1 MSMGNLG
8 IWKIAVDT
16 ANLADG
22 ASIAAYLTDSAGNLL
37 DSVAIGG
44 NQSLYVK
51 SASEYAEDSA
61 HVSGDYGSMALAVRN
76 DAGGSLVSADG
87 DYSPLQVDASG
98 RLRVLA
104 DLTASFDF
112 TYAEDSAHADGDV
125 GAFVL
130 AVRQD
135 TLASS
140 TSADGDYGSFKQTAL
155 GELYVHDASANATL
169 TSIDT
174 SLNNIEADADAIATD
189 VAAIETELLDQ
200 GTTLDSILSELQGLS
215 HAEDAVHTSGD
226 LGIMSLAVRND
237 AGTALAAD
245 GDYIPLSTDAN
256 GNLRVAGTFSIP
268 GSFAED
274 SAHTNAD
281 IGLHVLTVRKD
292 ALSSNVGADGDYG
305 SFITWSEG
313 SLKVVDMPNISI
325 LGTAVSVTNTATALP
340 AAALANRRMVII
352 QNRGNNSIFVGPAG
366 VTTANGLEVPKYS
379 SVELNAGP
387 GVALYGITAA
397 GSSDVRVTELS

>member
-16 ANLADG
+16 ANISDG
-22 ASIAAYLTDSAGNLL
+22 SSIAAYLTSSSGALL

-44 NQSLYVK
+44 NESLYVK
-51 SASEYAEDSA
+51 SASEYAEDTA
-61 HVSGDYGSMALAVRN
+61 HVSGDYGALSLVVRN

-87 DYSPLQVDASG
+87 DYSPLQVDSSG

-112 TYAEDSAHADGDV
+112 TYAEDSAHTDGDV

-140 TSADGDYGSFKQTAL
+140 TSADGDYGAFKQTSL
-155 GELYVHDASANATL
+155 GELYVHDASANA
-169 TSIDT
+169 
-174 SLNNIEADADAIATD
+174 SLDAIETD

-215 HAEDAVHTSGD
+215 HAEDAAHVSGD

-256 GNLRVAGTFSIP
+256 GNLRVSGTFSV
-268 GSFAED
+268 GGQYAED
-274 SAHTNAD
+274 SAATSGD
-281 IGLHVLTVRKD
+281 IGLSVLTVRKD
-292 ALSSNVGADGDYG
+292 ALSSNVSADGDYG
-305 SFITWSEG
+305 NFLSWSEG
-313 SLKVVDMPNISI
+313 SLKVVDIANI
-325 LGTAVSVTNTATALP
+325 GV
-340 AAALANRRMVII
+340 AAAAQTITTTASQLAAAPLSNRRLLLV
-352 QNRGNNSIFVGPAG
+352 QNRGDKSIFVGPSG
-366 VTTANGLEVPKYS
+366 VTTAAGVEVPKGGS
-379 SVELNAGP
+379 IELDAGP
-387 GVALYGITAA
+387 TVAVYAITSTGTA
-397 GSSDVRVTELS
+397 DVRVLEMA